1 MLVFINK
8 IKKRLL
14 LFLFFYEKKVMDV
27 YILFVNVFIVEKELL
42 SCNRSYNF
50 EWRIVL
56 TFQEGLDIQGIHS

>member
-14 LFLFFYEKKVMDV
+14 LFLFFYEEKVMDV

-42 SCNRSYNF
+42 SCNRSYNI
-50 EWRIVL
+50 EWRMVL
-56 TFQEGLDIQGIHS
+56 TF

>member
-1 MLVFINK
+1 M
-8 IKKRLL
+8 

-56 TFQEGLDIQGIHS
+56 TFQQGLDIQGIHS